1 MTMGESTPIVRVDGL
16 WVAYRG
22 QRGEVPAVRGVSFDV
37 GPGETVGLIGES
49 GSGKSTISLAIMGL
63 LPANAKVIGGTIQLS
78 GGGNGRTASPGHGPK
93 VRGAGVPRADP
104 ASQPTVDLLQLSDR
118 QLRTFRWSAVALVPQ
133 GAISAL
139 NPVLRVGEHFE
150 ETAAAH
156 EYPLAAARAQARE
169 LIERVRLDPDQTWRA
184 YPHELSGG
192 MRQRVLIALALLLR
206 PRLLVLD
213 EPTTALDTITQRSIL
228 DVLQELR
235 RSEDLAILFISH
247 DLAVAAE
254 LSDRIVTMYA
264 GQVVEVGM
272 TAELV
277 ARSHHPYTI
286 GLLEAIPR
294 LHGDNAGVR
303 AIPGSPPDLAR
314 LPAGCPFVPRCPL
327 AATVCIEQDPDLVA
341 IATRHSVAC
350 HRWAEAGA
358 LRVVKDD
365 ARRDG
370 EAASA

>member
-1 MTMGESTPIVRVDGL
+1 MTMVETAPIVRVDGL

-22 QRGEVPAVRGVSFDV
+22 QRGEVPAVRGVSFDI

-49 GSGKSTISLAIMGL
+49 GSGKSTIALAIMGL
-63 LPANAKVIGGTIQLS
+63 LPANARVIDGQIQLS
-78 GGGNGRTASPGHGPK
+78 A
-93 VRGAGVPRADP
+93 GAERPAKGADRANE
-104 ASQPTVDLLQLSDR
+104 ATVDLLRLSDR
-118 QLRTFRWSAVALVPQ
+118 QLRGIRWSAVALVPQ

-156 EYPLAAARAQARE
+156 HHPLAAARVRAHE
-169 LIERVRLDPDQTWRA
+169 LLERVRLDPDRTWRA

-206 PRLLVLD
+206 PRLLILD

-228 DVLQELR
+228 DVLRELR
-235 RSEDLAILFISH
+235 RSEDLAILFVSH

-254 LSDRIVTMYA
+254 LSDRTVTMYA
-264 GQVVEVGM
+264 GRVVEVGG
-272 TAELV
+272 TADLIS
-277 ARSHHPYTI
+277 RSRHPYTI

-294 LHGDNAGVR
+294 LHGDNTSVR

-314 LPAGCPFVPRCPL
+314 LPPGCPFEPRCPL
-327 AATVCIEQDPDLVA
+327 AATICVQRDPELVE
-341 IATRHSVAC
+341 IVPRHSVAC
-350 HRWAEAGA
+350 HRWSEAGA
-358 LRVVKDD
+358 LRADKDD
-365 ARRDG
+365 GRHR

>member
-1 MTMGESTPIVRVDGL
+1 MTKVESVPIVRVDGL
-16 WVAYRG
+16 WVAYRA
-22 QRGEVPAVRGVSFDV
+22 QRGEVPAVRGVSFDI

-49 GSGKSTISLAIMGL
+49 GSGKSTIALTIMGL
-63 LPANAKVIGGTIQLS
+63 LPANAKVIGGTIQLTD
-78 GGGNGRTASPGHGPK
+78 GGNGRTANAGHGQL
-93 VRGAGVPRADP
+93 VRGAGAQGTDRAGE
-104 ASQPTVDLLQLSDR
+104 PTVDLLQLTER
-118 QLRTFRWSAVALVPQ
+118 QLRAFRWSAVALVPQ
-133 GAISAL
+133 GSISAL

-156 EYPLAAARAQARE
+156 DQPLAAARLRARE
-169 LIERVRLDPDQTWRA
+169 LLERVRLDPARMWRA

-206 PRLLVLD
+206 PPLLILD

-235 RSEDLAILFISH
+235 RSEDLAILFVSH

-254 LSDRIVTMYA
+254 LSDRIVTTYA
-264 GQVVEVGM
+264 GHVVEVGM

-277 ARSHHPYTI
+277 ARSQHPYTI

-294 LHGDNAGVR
+294 LNADNTGVR
-303 AIPGSPPDLAR
+303 AIPGAPPDLAR
-314 LPAGCPFVPRCPL
+314 LPAGCPFEPRCPL
-327 AATVCIEQDPDLVA
+327 AAAICVDRDPELVV
-341 IATRHSVAC
+341 IAPGHSVAC
-350 HRWAEAGA
+350 HRWGEAGA
-358 LRVVKDD
+358 LRRAKAD
-365 ARRDG
+365 ARYG

>member
-1 MTMGESTPIVRVDGL
+1 MTMGESAPIVRVDDL

-22 QRGEVPAVRGVSFDV
+22 QRGEVAAVRGVSFDV

-49 GSGKSTISLAIMGL
+49 GSGKSTIALTIMGL
-63 LPANAKVIGGTIQLS
+63 LPANAKVIGGRIQLANGS
-78 GGGNGRTASPGHGPK
+78 NGRSATAGPSST
-93 VRGAGVPRADP
+93 VRGVGTRGESP
-104 ASQPTVDLLQLSDR
+104 AKPPNVDLLQLPER
-118 QLRTFRWSAVALVPQ
+118 QLRAFRWSAVALVPQ

-150 ETAAAH
+150 ETAAANGST
-156 EYPLAAARAQARE
+156 ADVARSRARE
-169 LIERVRLDPDQTWRA
+169 LLERVRLDPDRTWRA

-206 PRLLVLD
+206 PRLLILD

-228 DVLQELR
+228 DVLQDLR
-235 RSEDLAILFISH
+235 RSEDLAILFVSH

-264 GQVVEVGM
+264 GHVVEVGT

-277 ARSHHPYTI
+277 VRSQHPYTI

-294 LHGDNAGVR
+294 LHADNTGVR

-314 LPAGCPFVPRCPL
+314 LPAGCPFEPRCPL
-327 AATVCIEQDPDLVA
+327 AAAICVEQDPQLVP
-341 IATRHSVAC
+341 IALRHSVAC
-350 HRWAEAGA
+350 HRWAEAGT
-358 LRVVKDD
+358 LRRVKTD
-365 ARRDG
+365 AERQG
-370 EAASA
+370 IASA